1 VLSTLL
7 QVGQRP
13 LLPFG
18 DGNPYDL
25 ALDQDGELRRIQCK
39 TGRLVRGSVVFAT
52 TRYTGRK
59 HRTYQDCEID
69 YFGVHCPGTDAVYL
83 VPISDVGP
91 HTSAYLRVEPPKNNP
106 AKGVRWARDYEVVTK
121 SG

>member
-1 VLSTLL
+1 VLSALL
-7 QVGQRP
+7 QAGQRP

-18 DGNPYDL
+18 DGHPYDL

-52 TRYTGRK
+52 TRYAGRK
-59 HRTYQDCEID
+59 HRMYQDCEID
-69 YFGVHCPGTDAVYL
+69 YLGVHCPGTDAVYL

-91 HTSAYLRVEPPKNNP
+91 HTSPICASSRPRTIRRR
-106 AKGVRWARDYEVVTK
+106 ACAGRWTMK
-121 SG
+121 